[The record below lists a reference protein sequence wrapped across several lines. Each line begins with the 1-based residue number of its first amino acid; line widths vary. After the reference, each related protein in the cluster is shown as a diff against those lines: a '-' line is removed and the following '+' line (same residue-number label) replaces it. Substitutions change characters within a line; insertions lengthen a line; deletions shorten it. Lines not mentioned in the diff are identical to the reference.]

1 MEEHNNFVHTSIFHV
16 CESPPHYAF
25 LKLNLTTLLYYQY
38 TDIGTLYTGDAH
50 ALTWLPKELP
60 ENVRIIVSTLE
71 GRCLDALRSSEV
83 TLPEVAVDPL
93 DVSTRKEIISQILA
107 EYNKI
112 LDKSQVLVSQL
123 HAHAPIHS
131 QVYTGTD
138 MNSQTCYAKRNV
150 NFTSFWQ
157 IN

>member
-1 MEEHNNFVHTSIFHV
+1 MNEHNNFVHAHMFRLCEGAPYYAFFKLYFSIF
-16 CESPPHYAF
+16 
-25 LKLNLTTLLYYQY
+25 LYN
-38 TDIGTLYTGDAH
+38 GSGMPFTGDAH

-71 GRCLDALRSSEV
+71 GRCLDSLRSSEV

-112 LDKSQVLVSQL
+112 LDKSQVMASRF
-123 HAHAPIHS
+123 HARMRLRQQSTRALLRLER
-131 QVYTGTD
+131 T
-138 MNSQTCYAKRNV
+138 MNLLCH
-150 NFTSFWQ
+150 
-157 IN
+157 